1 MPPEIDADPNA
12 AGAGQEGE
20 PAVPA
25 KSPKDGDWIPKSQFL
40 AALQNANSKNDE
52 LQARIARLE
61 SAPVKEPTPKAP
73 TRAELLALVEAG
85 SITQAVADAE
95 WKRQIIAEVKS
106 EVGIATASMSV
117 AQRVDADLAEYKKLA
132 GDAWVAGSPERTKVE
147 AAYRRLVS
155 RGLPETASTEL
166 TALENVFGDI
176 DVLRESKKAR
186 SGPAEQHSE
195 TGGARG
201 ASGGGGP
208 KDDAVKGLTAREKAH
223 YERLIQAKVYKNWA
237 AVKEERDAY
246 AKRKAA

>member
-12 AGAGQEGE
+12 QGVDDKGE
-20 PAVPA
+20 PAAPA

-40 AALQNANSKNDE
+40 AALQSANSKYD
-52 LQARIARLE
+52 ALE
-61 SAPVKEPTPKAP
+61 AEVRALKAAPAKEAPPKPP
-73 TRAELLALVEAG
+73 TRTELLALVDAG
-85 SITQAVADAE
+85 TITQAVADAE
-95 WKRQIIAEVKS
+95 WERQIIAKVKG
-106 EVGIATASMSV
+106 EVGVATASMSV
-117 AQRVDADLAEYKKLA
+117 AQRVDADLAEYKKIA

-176 DVLRESKKAR
+176 DALRESKKAR
-186 SGPAEQHSE
+186 TGPAEQHSE

-201 ASGGGGP
+201 ASGGGSP
-208 KDDAVKGLTAREKAH
+208 KDEAVKGLTAREKAH
-223 YERLIQAKVYKNWA
+223 YERLIQSGVYKGWK

-246 AKRKAA
+246 AKRKAG